1 MNKRLK
7 ILLNWAEGKRNNVSF
22 IDILKYTVKPS
33 HFATGKTKVKSIKE
47 EGDFFIVEFN
57 EIDTPLYWPKEY
69 GERCL
74 NGVAGELLDPN
85 HWHYYETDKTKVTP
99 EDIVV
104 DCGASE
110 GLFALAVAHRCKKVY
125 AIEPLQRFIDT
136 MNKTF
141 ATIDNV
147 EIIPVALSDK
157 PGTAYM
163 NDNDLTSTVKLHGV
177 ETEMTTKLETIDNLF
192 YNQNRPI
199 TYLKADL
206 EGYEI
211 KMLEGAKKTI
221 TEYLPKIAI
230 TTYHDPEHAQLI
242 TDYLKAINPNY
253 KIKTKGIEKL
263 TGTPIMLHAW
273 V

>member
-1 MNKRLK
+1 
-7 ILLNWAEGKRNNVSF
+7 
-22 IDILKYTVKPS
+22 
-33 HFATGKTKVKSIKE
+33 
-47 EGDFFIVEFN
+47 
-57 EIDTPLYWPKEY
+57 
-69 GERCL
+69 
-74 NGVAGELLDPN
+74 
-85 HWHYYETDKTKVTP
+85 
-99 EDIVV
+99 
-104 DCGASE
+104 
-110 GLFALAVAHRCKKVY
+110 
-125 AIEPLQRFIDT
+125 

-141 ATIDNV
+141 ENMSNV
-147 EIIPVALSDK
+147 EIIPVALSNE
-157 PGTAYM
+157 PGNACM
-163 NDNDLTSTVKLHGV
+163 NDNDLTSTVKLHGI

-230 TTYHDPEHAQLI
+230 TTYHDPDHAVLI
-242 TDYLKAINPNY
+242 TNYLKEISPNY

>member
-22 IDILKYTVKPS
+22 LEILKYTVKPS
-33 HFATGKTKVKSIKE
+33 HFATGKTKVKEIKE
-47 EGDFFIVEFN
+47 NGDFLIVTFN
-57 EIDTPLYWPKEY
+57 DIEPPLYWPKEY
-69 GERCL
+69 GKRCL
-74 NGVAGELLDPN
+74 NGVAGELLDPK
-85 HWHYYETDKTKVTP
+85 HWHYYESEGTEVTVD
-99 EDIVV
+99 DIVV

-110 GLFALAVAHRCKKVY
+110 GLFALAIAHRCKKVY
-125 AIEPLQRFIDT
+125 AVEPLQKFIFA

-141 ATIDNV
+141 ENIENV
-147 EIIPVALSDK
+147 DIIPVALSNE
-157 PGTAYM
+157 PGSACM
-163 NDNDLTSTVKLHGV
+163 NDNDLTSTVKLHGI

-211 KMLEGAKKTI
+211 KMLEGARKTI
-221 TEYLPKIAI
+221 AEYLPKIAI
-230 TTYHDPEHAQLI
+230 TTYHDPDHAVLI
-242 TDYLKAINPNY
+242 TNYLKEISPNY